1 MVVAVFFAR
10 ELLWSVGP
18 MLSRER
24 LWSLGPMLARE
35 LLWYVVSLLAREL
48 LWFVVC
54 ACKGAVVVCRLC
66 LQESCC
72 GLLCLSELA
81 CVLMAVG
88 EGKVVCVS
96 GACLWFCCWG
106 SFWICNK
113 GYASHS
119 QGLQE

>member
-10 ELLWSVGP
+10 ELLWSVV
-18 MLSRER
+18 
-24 LWSLGPMLARE
+24 SLLARE

-72 GLLCLSELA
+72 SLLSVLAREWLWSVVSVLA

-88 EGKVVCVS
+88 EGKVVCVFLMH
-96 GACLWFCCWG
+96 ACVARIALDV
-106 SFWICNK
+106 
-113 GYASHS
+113 
-119 QGLQE
+119 